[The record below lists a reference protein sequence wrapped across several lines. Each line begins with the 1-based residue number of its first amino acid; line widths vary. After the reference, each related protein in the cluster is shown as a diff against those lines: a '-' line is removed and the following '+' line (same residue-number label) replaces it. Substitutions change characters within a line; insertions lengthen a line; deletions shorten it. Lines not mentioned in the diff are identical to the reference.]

1 MGNNFTSSQT
11 HIQAVSGVAWW
22 FRNAKAFQVF
32 CLFTVV
38 LMLFALP
45 ESTKGQA
52 VTMSYSYENLTRN
65 NGGGTLEKGDIIEVH
80 ALMLVKNKTAN
91 NVYYIDTIRNGAK
104 FVSGSLKIVTNE
116 GLTYYGP
123 YTDGSNDDEGVYDD
137 SYGGVSRVRVNIG
150 ANPGKARSGSNLT
163 STSGGG
169 SIVPGTYKPKFYG
182 GTLLM
187 VAYQLE
193 VTANFGDTLYL
204 TGNYYFDTSGT
215 LRSYHFAYPG
225 IKVIKNSGLCENFSS
240 ASFTADSSFGSG
252 NVQDRVTPAI
262 VPGYNKVTFSANQPQ
277 DGNYSIAN
285 NTSPT
290 QKTVNTGPPTGNPDR
305 VFGVWD
311 IIGDHTGSTD
321 PNTGNQPT
329 AQNATGGYMLVVNAA
344 FSTGEA
350 FRQTISGLCPN
361 TNYEF
366 SAWVRNICGYCGINA
381 NSVSTNQPGV
391 LPNLT
396 FAVNDIDYYTSGDIP
411 WDGNWKKRGFMYKTG
426 PDETSFTI
434 SIRNNAAGGG
444 GNDWVLDDI
453 KLVTCYPNLIMNPSD
468 TASACAGWP
477 ITLSDTVK
485 SYFNNYTHY
494 RWETSDDGVNWVPA
508 NAGGTRTPT
517 VINGLFVYYVDTVIN
532 PSKAD
537 SGTYFRV
544 KVATTS
550 DNLNDDKCAV
560 DKSQRIFLKVYSTA
574 CPLLDVTILNFYGS
588 LSNNKTALQWSAQ
601 NEGEL
606 QKYIVQKSSDGIH
619 FADIG
624 EETAKNGIGS
634 KNYNFNDPNEIFN
647 TAYYRLK
654 LLNSTNNEIKYSKI
668 ISLFNKNTPFKIST
682 VNPFSNSV
690 KMDVFVPSQGN
701 IEFSLCD
708 MYGHIV
714 KNKTTTLNRGNSNVS
729 IEDVSSLPPGLYIL
743 RALFNGAVIQ
753 YKLVKIN

>member
-1 MGNNFTSSQT
+1 MGKNFTSSRT
-11 HIQAVSGVAWW
+11 HIQAVNGVAWW
-22 FRNAKAFQVF
+22 ARNAKAYQAF
-32 CLFTVV
+32 CVFTVA

-45 ESTKGQA
+45 ESAKGQA
-52 VTMSYSYENLTRN
+52 VTLSYSYENVTRN
-65 NGGGTLEKGDIIEVH
+65 DGGGTLENGDIIEVH
-80 ALMLVKNKTAN
+80 ALMLVKNKTAD
-91 NVYYIDTIRNGAK
+91 NVYYIDTIRNGAQ

-123 YTDGSNDDEGVYDD
+123 YTDGSNDDQGVYDA
-137 SYGGVSRVRVNIG
+137 SGGVSRVRVNIG
-150 ANPGKARSGSNLT
+150 SSASSARSGSNLT

-204 TGNYYFDTSGT
+204 TGNYYFDTSYT
-215 LRSYHFAYPG
+215 TRSYHFAYPG

-240 ASFTADSSFGSG
+240 ASFTTDSSFGMG

-262 VPGYNKVTFSANQPQ
+262 VPGYNKVPFSANQPQ

-290 QKTVNTGPPTGNPDR
+290 QKTVNTGAPTGNPDR

-321 PNTGNQPT
+321 PNAGNQPT
-329 AQNATGGYMLVVNAA
+329 AKNATGGYMLVVNAA

-426 PDETSFTI
+426 PNENGFTI

-453 KLVTCYPNLIMNPSD
+453 KLVTCYPNLVMNPSD
-468 TASACAGWP
+468 TATACAGWP

-485 SYFNNYTHY
+485 SYFDNYTNY
-494 RWETSDDGVNWVPA
+494 RWETSSDGVNWTPV
-508 NAGGTRTPT
+508 NSGSTRTPT
-517 VINGLFVYYVDTVIN
+517 LENGLYVYHVDTVLV
-532 PSKAD
+532 PTKTD
-537 SGTYFRV
+537 SATFLRIKVGT
-544 KVATTS
+544 TT
-550 DNLNDDKCAV
+550 DNLADGNCSV
-560 DKSQRIFLKVYSTA
+560 DNSQKVFLKVYSTN
-574 CPLLDVTILNFYGS
+574 CPLLDVSLLNFYAV
-588 LSNNKTALQWSAQ
+588 LFNENPVLKWSAQ
-601 NEGEL
+601 SENNL
-606 QKYIVQKSSDGIH
+606 SKYEIERSTDGIH
-619 FADIG
+619 FTNVG
-624 EETAKNGIGS
+624 GVPAKNEQGNS
-634 KNYNFNDPNEIFN
+634 SYTFNDETNVSNVVF
-647 TAYYRLK
+647 YRLK
-654 LLNSTNNEIKYSKI
+654 LVNKNNKEIKYSKI
-668 ISLFNKNTPFKIST
+668 VSVYNTKSPFT
-682 VNPFSNSV
+682 VNVVNPFRNRI
-690 KMDVFVPSQGN
+690 KMNLFVPQEGVVEIN
-701 IEFSLCD
+701 LCD
-708 MYGHIV
+708 IFGNVV
-714 KNKTTTLNRGNSNVS
+714 KKKTVQLHKGNSEENL
-729 IEDVSSLPPGLYIL
+729 DDLGMLPEGIYFL
-743 RALFNGAVIQ
+743 RAAFNGNVVQ
-753 YKLVKIN
+753 RKLMKSN

>member
-1 MGNNFTSSQT
+1 MRNNFTFWHSK
-11 HIQAVSGVAWW
+11 IQAFWGHFSRFSCLKSEMRLRGLTIILGFSLVP
-22 FRNAKAFQVF
+22 AFSI
-32 CLFTVV
+32 
-38 LMLFALP
+38 A
-45 ESTKGQA
+45 QA
-52 VTMSYSYENLTRN
+52 VTLSYSYENVTRN
-65 NGGGTLEKGDIIEVH
+65 DGGGTLENGDIIEVH
-80 ALMLVKNKTAN
+80 ALMLVKNKTAD
-91 NVYYIDTIRNGAK
+91 NVYYIDTIRNGAQ

-123 YTDGSNDDEGVYDD
+123 YTDGSNDDQGVYDA
-137 SYGGVSRVRVNIG
+137 SGGVSRVRVNIG
-150 ANPGKARSGSNLT
+150 SGASKARSGSNLT

-187 VAYQLE
+187 VAYQLKI
-193 VTANFGDTLYL
+193 TANFGDTLYL
-204 TGNYYFDTSGT
+204 TGNYYFDTSYT
-215 LRSYHFAYPG
+215 TRSYHFAYPG

-240 ASFTADSSFGSG
+240 ASFTTDSSFGMG

-262 VPGYNKVTFSANQPQ
+262 VPGYNKVPFSANQPQ

-290 QKTVNTGPPTGNPDR
+290 QKTVNTGAPTGNPDR

-311 IIGDHTGSTD
+311 IIGDHTGATD
-321 PNTGNQPT
+321 PDAGNAPT

-411 WDGNWKKRGFMYKTG
+411 WDGDWKKRGFMYKTG
-426 PDETSFTI
+426 PNETGFTI

-453 KLVTCYPNLIMNPSD
+453 KLVTCYPNLVMNPSD
-468 TASACAGWP
+468 TATACAGWP

-485 SYFNNYTHY
+485 SYFDNYTHY
-494 RWETSDDGVNWVPA
+494 RWETSSDGVNWTPA
-508 NAGGTRTPT
+508 NAGSTRTPH
-517 VINGLFVYYVDTVIN
+517 VENGLYVYYVDTVIV
-532 PSKAD
+532 PQKAD
-537 SGTYFRV
+537 SATYFRV

-550 DNLNDDKCAV
+550 ENLDDDKCAV
-560 DKSQRIFLKVYSTA
+560 DKSQKIFLKVFTTS
-574 CPLLDVTILNFYGS
+574 CPLLDVKILNFQG
-588 LSNNKTALQWSAQ
+588 ALVNDKGTLEWASQ
-601 NEGEL
+601 NENEL
-606 QKYIVQKSSDGIH
+606 KEYVVQKSLDGVH

-624 EETAKNGIGS
+624 KEIAAGNLKVA
-634 KNYNFNDPNEIFN
+634 NYNFTDPEAVYN
-647 TAYYRLK
+647 TVYYRLK
-654 LLNSTNNEIKYSKI
+654 LINTLNSDIKYSKI
-668 ISLFNKNTPFKIST
+668 VSVYNRNTPFK
-682 VNPFSNSV
+682 V
-690 KMDVFVPSQGN
+690 
-701 IEFSLCD
+701 
-708 MYGHIV
+708 
-714 KNKTTTLNRGNSNVS
+714 
-729 IEDVSSLPPGLYIL
+729 
-743 RALFNGAVIQ
+743 
-753 YKLVKIN
+753 